1 MVKPTNNNVMI
12 LSDSEKRLRDIHPSS
27 PAEKRR
33 LHACI
38 AALNNDLTALSR
50 HLRKDEVNQ
59 QDMFGNT
66 ALTFAVMQGNLAT
79 VKTLLHMG
87 ANPYLASPRN
97 RHSPMTVAQ
106 TLKLDEIERYMQ
118 AYWAHRHPVIGD
130 TSSRKGVPALEE

>member
-12 LSDSEKRLRDIHPSS
+12 LSNSEKRLQNLRPSS

-33 LHACI
+33 LHAFI
-38 AALNNDLTALSR
+38 AALNDDLPALSR

-66 ALTFAVMQGNLAT
+66 ALAFAVMQDNLAT

-97 RHSPMTVAQ
+97 HHSPMTIAQ
-106 TLKLDEIERYMQ
+106 TLKLDEIVRYMQ
-118 AYWAHRHPVIGD
+118 AYWVHRHPVTGD
-130 TSSRKGVPALEE
+130 TSSRKGMPALEE